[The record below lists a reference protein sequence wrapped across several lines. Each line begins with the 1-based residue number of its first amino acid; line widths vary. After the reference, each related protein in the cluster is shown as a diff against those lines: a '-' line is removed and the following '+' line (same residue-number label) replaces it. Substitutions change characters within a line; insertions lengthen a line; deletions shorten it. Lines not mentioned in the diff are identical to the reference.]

1 MLVKTDVKRDVVTSQ
16 VSALTNVACNLT
28 MRISEDCVYFKRR
41 EDLCILIVTIAR
53 VNQCYAIRFFL
64 SLLFIYSHWY

>member
-28 MRISEDCVYFKRR
+28 MRISEDFVYFKRR
-41 EDLCILIVTIAR
+41 EDLCILIVTIER
-53 VNQCYAIRFFL
+53 VNQCYAICFFI
-64 SLLFIYSHWY
+64 FIIHI